1 MFIVM
6 GDMRRVTIKDVCRHA
21 KVSLSTASR
30 VINDQPGVREPI
42 RRRVQAV
49 IEKIGFSPHASAR
62 NLSAHRTRSNMVAV
76 LVPFIEDPF
85 FATFLGSIEQLLR
98 FQSFYTLPVVSRV
111 NPFDEAMKLIHER
124 RVDGIVMFH
133 PFLTPEQAR
142 ELRSQSV
149 PVVVMNRCNPSLKLN
164 SVVFDSYKGAYDA
177 TKHLIDHGYERIATL
192 TGWMDIDNDF
202 RERFRGYK
210 SALQDAGLP
219 FDENLVVET
228 QEYIGKALPLF
239 LDRFRLVPWPQ
250 AVFVQTD
257 SLALGLLDYVRNH
270 RSEQIRSTAII
281 GFDDTPLAA
290 HVGLTTVR
298 VFIEEYARMGGL
310 RLIEL
315 MTAANLG
322 APAPVPREDVKAVQ
336 LVIRSSCGCIS
347 GFLNRPA
354 GTEEPPR

>member
-1 MFIVM
+1 M
-6 GDMRRVTIKDVCRHA
+6 DTMRRVTIKDVCRHA

-30 VINDQPGVREPI
+30 VINDQPGVRDPI
-42 RRRVQAV
+42 RKRVLAV

-62 NLSAHRTRSNMVAV
+62 NLSSHRTRTGMAAV
-76 LVPFIEDPF
+76 LVPSIEDPF

-142 ELRSQSV
+142 DLRSQSV
-149 PVVVMNRCNPSLKLN
+149 PVVVMNRYNPSFKLN
-164 SVVFDSYKGAYDA
+164 TVVFDSYKGAYDA

-192 TGWMDIDNDF
+192 TGWMDIDSDF
-202 RERFRGYK
+202 RERLRGYK
-210 SALQDAGLP
+210 SALQDAGLN
-219 FDENLVVET
+219 FDEQLVVET
-228 QEYIGKALPLF
+228 HESVYKGLPPF
-239 LDRFRLVPWPQ
+239 LERFRTVPWPQ
-250 AVFVQTD
+250 AVFAQTD
-257 SLALGLLDYVRNH
+257 SLALDLLEYVRNH
-270 RSEQIRSTAII
+270 RDEKIRSTAIVS
-281 GFDDTPLAA
+281 FDDTPLAR
-290 HVGLTTVR
+290 HIGLTSVR

-322 APAPVPREDVKAVQ
+322 SPAPVPREDVKTPQ
-336 LVIRSSCGCIS
+336 LVIRSSCGCVS
-347 GFLNRPA
+347 GFMNRPA
-354 GTEEPPR
+354 GSTDSA